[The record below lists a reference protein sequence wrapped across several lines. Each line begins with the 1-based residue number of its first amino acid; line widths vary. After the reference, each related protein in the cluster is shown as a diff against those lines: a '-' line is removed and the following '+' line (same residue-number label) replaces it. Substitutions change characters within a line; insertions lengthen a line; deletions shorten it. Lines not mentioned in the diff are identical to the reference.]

1 MNYAVAR
8 TVLDVQHRKM
18 KEWKNIKFSYKGYE
32 YRANYEAGFAPDILL
47 ERRLDGT
54 RKNFQYFHMIDVAS
68 KFSISLD
75 EIKEEIDKT
84 PNYR

>member
-1 MNYAVAR
+1 MTYAAAR
-8 TVLDVQHRKM
+8 TVLDAQHRRM
-18 KEWKNIKFSYKGYE
+18 KEWKNVKFSYKGYE

-47 ERRLDGT
+47 ERRLEGT
-54 RKNFQYFHMIDVAS
+54 RNFKYFHMIDVAN